1 MNRKKILKSIQA
13 LSGWRETAFML
24 ALAERALPNVVLY
37 LESVELYQDMQL
49 KDHRDLMQATWQ
61 HLVAEPDE
69 SEIAELLDEVSAP
82 IEVLEQDENYGA
94 RPSTACLHLW
104 EQALLSELNREKP
117 RALEAS
123 QASLQTVMD
132 FIEFSEGDDLSENAL
147 VKLFD
152 RHNLMTREFAF
163 QDELVERL
171 RNAGRVSK
179 EFINELRELAQDE
192 GVSNLGIS
200 LSE

>member
-24 ALAERALPNVVLY
+24 ALAERALPNVMLY
-37 LESVELYQDMQL
+37 LDSVELYQEMQL
-49 KDHRDLMQATWQ
+49 KDHQDLMQATWQ
-61 HLVAEPDE
+61 HLIAEPDE

-94 RPSTACLHLW
+94 QPSAACLHLW

-152 RHNLMTREFAF
+152 RHDLMTREFAF
-163 QDELVERL
+163 QDELAERL
-171 RNAGRVSK
+171 RNAGRVSV